1 MAIDIT
7 NKEEKQI
14 ALTGAEIEETLV
26 QAHLSKAALEKIEGL
41 ESTASRIDNVVNT
54 LLDNGVVSSAPSS
67 KNMFDKSVFIKGYL
81 NINGD
86 LISHEISKI
95 SDYIAVLPNTNYSY
109 QNFYGQSTKFCEY
122 DLNKILISA
131 LPLNNPSASAN
142 GTFKTSSNTAFV
154 RFSIRD
160 VNNFMLELGLVN
172 SPYEGYN
179 LVSSPSVLFPFVDLN
194 GVAFGDSITD
204 NLEGWIPT
212 FIQKSKVKSLLN
224 YAISGQKIAWRV
236 GTVETV
242 NPPSDGNDNNVFWN
256 SIKKWENES
265 SVVPDFIIIALG
277 TNDISQG
284 SPKGTYAEAF
294 AQSEASTDNMTM
306 ANAFRKCLQYL
317 ITNYPN
323 TQLFYSTPVQSLVGG
338 RNYATIS
345 NVRDILV
352 SICNRFGV
360 VIIDTC
366 FESGITSEIETLTG
380 VGGRYLYDGVHPNSL
395 GREKMGNY
403 IFNRWSKSFI
413 V

>member
-1 MAIDIT
+1 MKVNNPNYLNGLTVSVEQINAAVEGGGAGLTPEQTTTLDKLDGIT
-7 NKEEKQI
+7 
-14 ALTGAEIEETLV
+14 
-26 QAHLSKAALEKIEGL
+26 S
-41 ESTASRIDNVVNT
+41 SASEIDNVVNT
-54 LLDNGVVSSAPSS
+54 FLNTSAPYS
-67 KNMFDKSVFIKGYL
+67 KNMFDKSVFINGYL
-81 NINGD
+81 DINGN
-86 LISHEISKI
+86 IVTHGTAKI
-95 SDYIAVLPNTNYSY
+95 SDYISVLPNTNYSY

-131 LPLNNPSASAN
+131 LPLNNLSASAN

-172 SPYEGYN
+172 SPYEEYN
-179 LVSSPSVLFPFVDLN
+179 LISSPSVSSPFVGLK

-204 NLEGWIPT
+204 NLDGWIPT
-212 FIQKSKVKSLLN
+212 FIEKSKVSSLLN

-242 NPPSDGNDNNVFWN
+242 NPPKDGNDNNVFWN

-284 SPKGTYAEAF
+284 SPKGTYTEAF

-360 VIIDTC
+360 VVIDTC
-366 FESGITSEIETLTG
+366 FESGITSEIETVNG
-380 VGGRYLYDGVHPNSL
+380 VGGRYLYDGVHPNEL
-395 GREKMGNY
+395 GRKKMGNF
-403 IFNRWSKSFI
+403 IFNRWSNSFI
-413 V
+413 I